1 MDLTTKRYLE
11 MDRKKSLTSRL
22 RTWVFRKKARLS
34 LLIWSKRLRQLEAR
48 TRMWLRQVYL
58 LENLQTKVNKELEM
72 LELSQEESSNSLSQ
86 LKVQMQD
93 SSLRSWV
100 TMEDKESL
108 EDLQLLLKTLTT
120 ALIKRAS

>member
-58 LENLQTKVNKELEM
+58 LENLQTKVNRELEM
-72 LELSQEESSNSLSQ
+72 LKLSQEESSNSLSQ

>member
-1 MDLTTKRYLE
+1 MDLTTKRYLG
-11 MDRKKSLTSRL
+11 MDKKKSLTSRL
-22 RTWVFRKKARLS
+22 RTWVLSKKARLS
-34 LLIWSKRLRQLEAR
+34 LLIWSRRLRQLEAR

-58 LENLQTKVNKELEM
+58 LENLQTKVNRELEM
-72 LELSQEESSNSLSQ
+72 LKLSQEESSNRLSQ

-100 TMEDKESL
+100 TMEDRENL

>member
-1 MDLTTKRYLE
+1 MGLTTKRYLK

-22 RTWVFRKKARLS
+22 QTWVLRKKARLS
-34 LLIWSKRLRQLEAR
+34 LLIWSRRLRQLEAR

-58 LENLQTKVNKELEM
+58 LENLQTKVNRETEM
-72 LELSQEESSNSLSQ
+72 LKLSQEESSNSLNQ

-93 SSLRSWV
+93 NSLRSWV
-100 TMEDKESL
+100 TMEDRENL